1 MPARKHHLSLTDE
14 ERAKLDIVAR
24 SHRHSARE
32 RTRAKILLLTDT
44 LREGG
49 PLKDAQ
55 IAEMAKCHL
64 VTVGKIRDKAV
75 ERGVIA
81 SLEHKEQEKRKER
94 RLDGAGEAALIALTC
109 SEAPEGRKRWTMK
122 LLKGKLIEMEVVET
136 IDEATICRTLKKTR
150 SNPG

>member
-1 MPARKHHLSLTDE
+1 MPARLHHLSLTDE

-32 RTRAKILLLTDT
+32 RTRAKILLLTDSC
-44 LREGG
+44 REGG

-55 IAEMAKCHL
+55 IAETVKCHPF
-64 VTVGKIRDKAV
+64 TVGKIRKKAI
-75 ERGVIA
+75 ERGSVA
-81 SLEHKEQEKRKER
+81 SLEHKEQERRKER
-94 RLDGAGEAALIALTC
+94 RLDGAGEAALIAITC
-109 SEAPEGRKRWTMK
+109 SEVPEGRKRWTMK
-122 LLKGKLIEMEVVET
+122 LLKGRLIEMEVVET